1 VSLFRAVKPMNE
13 FTVDHTRA
21 WTGLW
26 VVIGGD
32 VAIALAAILAV
43 LKISSGS
50 TNVQSTVSILSSA
63 FTAIGTMTTA
73 YFGIRAV
80 SNTAQH
86 SIAAHPA
93 NPTDGT
99 HQGGDGSQPQGGDG
113 SQPQGGNSPQPQGGT
128 GGTSA
133 STSTGGT

>member
-1 VSLFRAVKPMNE
+1 MARSAWVAKPMNE

-32 VAIALAAILAV
+32 VAIAVAAILAV
-43 LKISSGS
+43 LKISSGGADA
-50 TNVQSTVSILSSA
+50 QSMVSILSSA

-86 SIAAHPA
+86 SLAAHSPSTAHPA
-93 NPTDGT
+93 DKAPAVDPPDDAPASAPSSPDGPAPDPGDASPTAGPVD
-99 HQGGDGSQPQGGDG
+99 
-113 SQPQGGNSPQPQGGT
+113 
-128 GGTSA
+128 
-133 STSTGGT
+133 